1 MLTRSQNSET
11 VDCDQ
16 ESDCGQERLNV
27 RLKPIFEEPVLKPEP
42 NTSPEKLLLNLE
54 ELFIQ
59 GYKFNS
65 FLAEVLQVL
74 KEETFQHKSIMLVN
88 CTQRD
93 DRLYYCNQLYVSD
106 FNSLKLQLLQFC
118 HDSLLMRHSEKVKIY
133 EILIWH
139 YYWPW
144 MLDYV
149 AHYTQNCYVCAHI
162 KALRKDYQEVLQSLL
177 IFEQLWKDIF
187 MNFITHLSESN
198 EYDVIIIIV
207 NRLIKM
213 KHMIVCHKICDAEE
227 IDWLFIQHIWSLHSL
242 FTIIVSDWETQFVSE
257 FWKHLTQQL
266 GIQSLLSMAYHSKT
280 DDQTEIINAFLK
292 QYLQAY
298 VSYLQDD

>member
-1 MLTRSQNSET
+1 
-11 VDCDQ
+11 
-16 ESDCGQERLNV
+16 
-27 RLKPIFEEPVLKPEP
+27 
-42 NTSPEKLLLNLE
+42 
-54 ELFIQ
+54 
-59 GYKFNS
+59 
-65 FLAEVLQVL
+65 
-74 KEETFQHKSIMLVN
+74 
-88 CTQRD
+88 
-93 DRLYYCNQLYVSD
+93 
-106 FNSLKLQLLQFC
+106 
-118 HDSLLMRHSEKVKIY
+118 
-133 EILIWH
+133 
-139 YYWPW
+139 

-149 AHYTQNCYVCAHI
+149 AYYTQNCYVCAHI

-213 KHMIVCHKICDAEE
+213 KHMIVCHEICDAEE

-242 FTIIVSDWETQFVSE
+242 FTIIVSDWETQFVSK

-266 GIQSLLSMAYHSKT
+266 GIQSLLSMAYHSET